1 MTVGTRSVLFGAH
14 AFWLHFWF
22 VGLAW
27 ARLFGA
33 PWDVRLW
40 VAFAVHDLGY
50 LGKNDVEG
58 RDGETHVELG
68 ASIMGFFFGDSW
80 ADFVAC
86 HSRYWAKRMNRQVSA
101 LCIADK
107 LAFVLT
113 PAWLYLPMTRA
124 SGELAEYMLRAK
136 ERQAGSGYFTAEE
149 SAQLNSTDERV
160 WLAGLKSYTRRW
172 VEAHRDGREDTWT
185 VASREE
191 GTADGVLAGGR
202 DERQRSHESS
212 LAIGGL
218 KPR

>member
-1 MTVGTRSVLFGAH
+1 
-14 AFWLHFWF
+14 
-22 VGLAW
+22 
-27 ARLFGA
+27 
-33 PWDVRLW
+33 
-40 VAFAVHDLGY
+40 
-50 LGKNDVEG
+50 
-58 RDGETHVELG
+58 
-68 ASIMGFFFGDSW
+68 MGFFFGDSW

-136 ERQAGSGYFTAEE
+136 ERQAGSEYFTAEE

-172 VEAHRDGREDTWT
+172 VEVHRNGREDTWT

-202 DERQRSHESS
+202 DKRQRSHGSG
-212 LAIGGL
+212 LASGGL
-218 KPR
+218 RPR